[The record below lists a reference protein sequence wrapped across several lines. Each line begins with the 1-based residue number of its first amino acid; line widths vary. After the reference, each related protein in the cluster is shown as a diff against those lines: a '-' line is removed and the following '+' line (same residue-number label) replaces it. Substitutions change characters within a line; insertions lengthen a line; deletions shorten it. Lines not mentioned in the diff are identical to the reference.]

1 MHATIYV
8 YPGSDSNRSLDA
20 SKSDARTATLNSVI
34 RGAMTDTE
42 QVFGVEYRD
51 NLKQAVEYFA
61 AVIESRF
68 PHLPPWMDAYERI
81 EQHRAKIDELTEQL
95 ATAEAELAAYRSA
108 LEWYREQVRRSY
120 ECTGA
125 GQRIAEQKLI
135 DDAIDARDGRDV
147 AGKALTCTAGRDML
161 AAMQAKDER
170 IAELEKRNDE
180 LQLDLNNVDHG
191 DHISYRDLRLWAESK
206 PVKRV
211 CDAFGLN
218 TPISI
223 IAATIE
229 KLRDSRKR
237 YLRKCRT
244 AKAALVESR
253 ERIAE
258 LEKSLQESV
267 DSIMPSMEELAEMA
281 TEPCQEW
288 RDDRSFAEG
297 QEPKPVEWQYRT
309 RGASVFRFNG
319 REFSVFSNGI
329 GWVTPITYTN
339 WQACVDDPS
348 TYPCDEH
355 GERTTP

>member
-51 NLKQAVEYFA
+51 NLKQAVEYLA

-95 ATAEAELAAYRSA
+95 ATVEAEAAAMRALLMRWRGGIERSPLIQFNQEAELR
-108 LEWYREQVRRSY
+108 
-120 ECTGA
+120 
-125 GQRIAEQKLI
+125 LI
-135 DDAIDARDGRDV
+135 DNATD
-147 AGKALTCTAGRDML
+147 TTAGRDML
-161 AAMQAKDER
+161 AEMRRKDER
-170 IAELEKRNDE
+170 IAELESRWKRSFKE
-180 LQLDLNNVDHG
+180 EARQR
-191 DHISYRDLRLWAESK
+191 S
-206 PVKRV
+206 
-211 CDAFGLN
+211 
-218 TPISI
+218 
-223 IAATIE
+223 
-229 KLRDSRKR
+229 
-237 YLRKCRT
+237 KCRT
-244 AKAALVESR
+244 AKAALVEAR

-258 LEKSLQESV
+258 LERHVVEAEAAITELQ
-267 DSIMPSMEELAEMA
+267 A
-281 TEPCQEW
+281 TPPKE
-288 RDDRSFAEG
+288 
-297 QEPKPVEWQYRT
+297 QEPKGTHKESLVRCNADGSPLTCEEIRQEQDGTKPVEWQYRT
-309 RGASVFRFNG
+309 RGASVFRYNG
-319 REFSVFSNGI
+319 SDFTVFSNGV
-329 GWVTPITYTN
+329 GWVNPITYIN